1 MTAFHPELPG
11 TDLIAAGLADLAQGI
26 ESEPALL
33 VSIGAPRLTALGI
46 PVERPFPEPERRLYE
61 RLHDTHPDSAHS
73 RYNALIRHL
82 VSLEIA
88 PVCGLSTNRDR
99 ILRLMAALAAVA
111 RTRTRV
117 YFSGGATAVLLGL
130 RYMAIDAE
138 VDLVPRDDVLLGAL
152 AGLKYSC
159 ELTVRL
165 GSPAAFIPV
174 TSGWARRSPLI
185 ERRGRVSFHHFD
197 LYAQALAKVE
207 RGDAEDVAD
216 VGELLRR
223 GLIDRAR
230 ALQYFRRIEP
240 HLYRYPVIDPPTF
253 RRAVQAAFGSN

>member
-61 RLHDTHPDSAHS
+61 RLHGTHPDSAHS

-88 PVCGLSTNRDR
+88 PLCGLSTNRDR

-111 RTRTRV
+111 RTHTRV

-152 AGLKYSC
+152 PGLTYSC

-165 GSPAAFIPV
+165 GSPADFIPV
-174 TSGWARRSPLI
+174 TSGWERRSPLI

-207 RGDAEDVAD
+207 RGQAEDMCD
-216 VGELLRR
+216 VGGLLRR
-223 GLIDRAR
+223 GVIHTGPAPTD
-230 ALQYFRRIEP
+230 FRRLAP
-240 HLYRYPVIDPPTF
+240 HPIRDPAHRP
-253 RRAVQAAFGSN
+253 

>member
-11 TDLIAAGLADLAQGI
+11 TDLIAAGLVDLAQGI

-61 RLHDTHPDSAHS
+61 RLHETHPDSAHS
-73 RYNALIRHL
+73 HYNALIRHL

-88 PVCGLSTNRDR
+88 PVCGLSTTRDR

-111 RTRTRV
+111 
-117 YFSGGATAVLLGL
+117 
-130 RYMAIDAE
+130 
-138 VDLVPRDDVLLGAL
+138 DVLLGAL

-174 TSGWARRSPLI
+174 PSGWARRSPLI

-216 VGELLRR
+216 VGEVLRR

-230 ALQYFRRIEP
+230 ALKYFRRIEP

-253 RRAVQAAFGSN
+253 RRAVQAAFGAG